1 MTWYILNNE
10 RFLASMFLN
19 VSASNKNRRMNFT
32 MGAAVTLLASMTSE
46 MSLQSTRIGK
56 WLCTI
61 RATEKFSYQY
71 CVHFTGAKH
80 PECLRII
87 REKIIFC
94 KNGGEI
100 TNPT

>member
-1 MTWYILNNE
+1 M
-10 RFLASMFLN
+10 
-19 VSASNKNRRMNFT
+19 
-32 MGAAVTLLASMTSE
+32 LLASMTSK
-46 MSLQSTRIGK
+46 MSLQSNRIGK

-80 PECLRII
+80 PDCLRII

-94 KNGGEI
+94 NNGGENNQPDLI
-100 TNPT
+100 VQYTRNS